1 MVLGLLALSE
11 GVVAGAA
18 EQLWRAIEI
27 LDEMGVE
34 EPGAFPVLPDAIEAL
49 ARSGQR
55 SRAEALVARL
65 EQQVMNLKGA
75 WASAG
80 LERSRGVLS
89 LAAGEPDAALA
100 PLEAADAALAPLE
113 AADAAL
119 APLEAAEA
127 AFTELGF
134 RPEAARAHLLHGQA
148 LLRGGRRTHA
158 ADVLAESRDR
168 FAGMGAAL
176 WKERA
181 LDELERVAP
190 GRSGSELTST

>member
-89 LAAGEPDAALA
+89 LAAGE
-100 PLEAADAALAPLE
+100 
-113 AADAAL
+113 ADAAL

-190 GRSGSELTST
+190 GRSGSSSPRPSGESRRR